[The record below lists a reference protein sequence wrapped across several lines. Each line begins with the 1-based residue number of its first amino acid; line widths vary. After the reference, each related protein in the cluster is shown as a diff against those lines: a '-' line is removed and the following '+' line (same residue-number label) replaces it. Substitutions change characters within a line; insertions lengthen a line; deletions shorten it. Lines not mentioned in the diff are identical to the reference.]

1 MSRSHLYPVF
11 ISNVGQSPIDYL
23 TSYRI
28 SEACHLLRNSQ
39 LSIAEI
45 AVSVGF
51 FDQFYFSRVFKKA
64 KGVPQANTWPVWN
77 LPAKLI
83 FFLHSHGRPQPPLA
97 SLWPAFYCVG
107 RRRDFYEEFQSTP
120 SANFL
125 RVGLPCSTCA
135 LPLGLADG
143 KRCFYACMAVVLFT
157 DKNGATYL
165 DSDRL
170 AQQLTDCTLYT
181 LDAEGDAAAQLEEL
195 QRTQKRKT
203 VRAAIVAADDRTTA
217 TSLAQQLA
225 ETGLPVILAG
235 AAPEEGLVET
245 GNIWYVGGDPASGGE
260 LLGAAL
266 ASDWNGGILPDLN
279 GDYLMQYILRG
290 QEETSLS
297 NPLLQAVL
305 NECEHYGIFS
315 NPVEEEPDQTLSD
328 ELSQIEQ
335 AQQDARDG
343 ETPAADAE
351 DIPVVLSL
359 GSTPEAIL
367 WAGPKAVGRFG
378 ELLSKGGANGEAP
391 SLLAGFAL
399 NELQARQLAEAGVAR
414 YLL

>member
-1 MSRSHLYPVF
+1 MKSFKAHRRQIFCVLGCLAAFALCLWVW
-11 ISNVGQSPIDYL
+11 L
-23 TSYRI
+23 TASG
-28 SEACHLLRNSQ
+28 A
-39 LSIAEI
+39 
-45 AVSVGF
+45 F
-51 FDQFYFSRVFKKA
+51 
-64 KGVPQANTWPVWN
+64 T
-77 LPAKLI
+77 PA
-83 FFLHSHGRPQPPLA
+83 S
-97 SLWPAFYCVG
+97 
-107 RRRDFYEEFQSTP
+107 
-120 SANFL
+120 
-125 RVGLPCSTCA
+125 
-135 LPLGLADG
+135 
-143 KRCFYACMAVVLFT
+143 AVVLFT
-157 DKNGATYL
+157 DKNGAAYL

-217 TSLAQQLA
+217 ASLAQQLA
-225 ETGLPVILAG
+225 QTGLPVILAG

-245 GNIWYVGGDPASGGE
+245 GNIWYVGSDPASGGE

-266 ASDWNGGILPDLN
+266 AADWNSGILPDLN

-315 NPVEEEPDQTLSD
+315 NPVQEEPDQTLSD

-367 WAGPKAVGRFG
+367 FGGPESGQAALEEAAQQGWT
-378 ELLSKGGANGEAP
+378 NGEAP

-414 YLL
+414 VVYYDLPTVTDTAAALTINLLAERPPIEGLDELADGHCLYLPMRLLED